1 MSATATRTGARH
13 QQSFDLAAYLA
24 DRTEA
29 VNRALDRFLPR
40 ATTRPATIHQAMRYS
55 LFAGG
60 KRMRPALSL
69 AAAEACGGSP
79 EEALP
84 LACAVEC
91 IHTYSLV
98 HDDLPAM
105 DNDDYRRGKLTNHKV
120 FGEAIAILAGDA
132 LLTQAFEIAARC
144 KGWPRYPHQAII
156 LELTHAAGS
165 GQLIAG
171 QVADLEG
178 EGKKI
183 SADQLKYIHERKTSA
198 LLCCSARLGGMSANC
213 TVAQLKALTD
223 FGYHVGLAFQIIDDI
238 LDVTQ
243 TSERLGKTAGKDTKA
258 QKATY
263 PNIVGMERSKQ
274 IAQQLTHRAF
284 DALRIFRGKAVA
296 LEALAMYLLQRDR

>member
-1 MSATATRTGARH
+1 MSVTATRAGARH
-13 QQSFDLAAYLA
+13 QQSFDLQAYLA
-24 DRTEA
+24 EHTKA
-29 VNRALDRFLPR
+29 VNQALDRFLPR
-40 ATTRPATIHQAMRYS
+40 ATTRPATIHKAMRYS

-60 KRMRPALSL
+60 KRMRPALCL
-69 AAAEACGGSP
+69 AASEACGGSMDD
-79 EEALP
+79 AMP

-91 IHTYSLV
+91 IHTYSLI

-120 FGEAIAILAGDA
+120 FGEGIAILAGDA
-132 LLTQAFEIAARC
+132 LLTQAFEVAARC
-144 KGWPRYPHQAII
+144 KSWPRYPHQAIF

-223 FGYHVGLAFQIIDDI
+223 FGYNVGLAFQIIDDI
-238 LDVTQ
+238 LDMTQ

-263 PNIVGMERSKQ
+263 PTIVGMEKSRQ
-274 IAQQLTHRAF
+274 IAKRLTRRAF
-284 DALRIFRGKAVA
+284 AV
-296 LEALAMYLLQRDR
+296 LETFKGQAQALAALATFLLQRDR